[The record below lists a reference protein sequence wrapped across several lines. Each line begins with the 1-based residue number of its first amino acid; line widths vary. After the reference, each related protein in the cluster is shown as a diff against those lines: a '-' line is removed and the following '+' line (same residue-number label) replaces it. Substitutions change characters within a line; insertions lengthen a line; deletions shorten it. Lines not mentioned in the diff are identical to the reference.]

1 MVALVF
7 KKKGDKRS
15 LCQLFIS
22 PNMFPSLREKG
33 SMRTTWMCQKRYVIF
48 WHVLTFHH
56 GMHQKCINVR
66 FVADVTCV
74 GSHFNTP
81 MSITKKITTEVHSK
95 LSTVV
100 ETPKALLNIHI
111 FDVPHTFA
119 GCLCRF
125 FGNNKNTQ
133 RKFFFLAG
141 QIYSDRFKRPIS
153 LKRNGNPPKI
163 SGKARW
169 REIVL

>member
-56 GMHQKCINVR
+56 GMHQKCINIR

-125 FGNNKNTQ
+125 FGNGSCFPCWSK
-133 RKFFFLAG
+133 
-141 QIYSDRFKRPIS
+141 YSDRIKRPICFS
-153 LKRNGNPPKI
+153 KETEIPKNCR
-163 SGKARW
+163 GKLGC
-169 REIVL
+169 VK

>member
-33 SMRTTWMCQKRYVIF
+33 SMRTTWMCKKRYVIF
-48 WHVLTFHH
+48 WHVFTFHH
-56 GMHQKCINVR
+56 GMHQKCINIR

-133 RKFFFLAG
+133 RKFFSLLVKYIATDLN
-141 QIYSDRFKRPIS
+141 DRFPSKETEIPQ
-153 LKRNGNPPKI
+153 KFQ
-163 SGKARW
+163 GKLGG
-169 REIVL
+169 VK